1 MKTNQQLNK
10 RKIPCRASFHQRI
23 TAAVIFFA
31 IVALFTLFALA
42 AAGEIDVDRWVDPC
56 GFEQRYS
63 LPCPTCRITTS
74 MLAFSRGKVFES
86 FYIQPA
92 GALLCCVLGVIA
104 FFALLTAIFGVYF
117 DFIRR
122 FFAEVRIKHIIL
134 ALIIIIVAGWLVTL
148 ARALTAGNSG

>member
-10 RKIPCRASFHQRI
+10 RKILCRASFQQRI
-23 TAAVIFFA
+23 KAAIIFLA
-31 IVALFTLFALA
+31 VVVLFTVFILA
-42 AAGEIDVDRWVDPC
+42 SAGKINIDRLVDPC

-74 MLAFSRGKVFES
+74 MLAFARGKLFES

-92 GALLCCVLGVIA
+92 GALLCCVLVITG
-104 FFALLTAIFGVYF
+104 FFSFLTAVSGVYF

-122 FFAEVRIKHIIL
+122 FFAEVKIKYIIL
-134 ALIIIIVAGWLVTL
+134 ALVIIIAAGWLVTL
-148 ARALTAGNSG
+148 ARALAAKTQA